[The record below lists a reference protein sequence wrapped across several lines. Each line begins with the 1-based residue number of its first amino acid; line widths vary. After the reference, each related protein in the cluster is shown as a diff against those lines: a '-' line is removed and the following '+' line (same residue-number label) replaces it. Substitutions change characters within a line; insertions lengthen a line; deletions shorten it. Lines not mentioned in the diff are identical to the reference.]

1 MSRVLSERER
11 AVVAQKRAEWID
23 AFVED
28 DDMIKR
34 LYEVGLIEGW
44 RSVIKVEKK
53 GQDDGTD

>member
-23 AFVED
+23 AFGED

-44 RSVIKVEKK
+44 RSGIKVEKK